1 MNNNKEELEKKMV
14 GAGFLRSVTV
24 MRVDDPLTALTTW
37 MIGWSQSYS
46 TTQPLLVIGSGMGLS
61 SDLGQ

>member
-1 MNNNKEELEKKMV
+1 MV
-14 GAGFLRSVTV
+14 GTGFLRSVTV